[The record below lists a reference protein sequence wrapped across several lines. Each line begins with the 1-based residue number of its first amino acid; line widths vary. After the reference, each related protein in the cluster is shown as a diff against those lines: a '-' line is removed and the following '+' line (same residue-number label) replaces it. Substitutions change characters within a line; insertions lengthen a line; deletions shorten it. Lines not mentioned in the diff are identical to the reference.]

1 MDYKVIKGINHYV
14 YDSLEEFKA
23 FKSNTN
29 YIKNWRVA
37 NESDWVVTDDG
48 YYCQILKKGKIG
60 NKTFI
65 RTVLGMFIVNDKS
78 KILGEEGVAE
88 NIYAFSRNL
97 KSLKRLQKDKLNT
110 KEVLFARYVASGI
123 NTVEAFKKVY
133 PNAKK
138 DSYIKDKTQRLL
150 KKESVQHMIKE
161 EIQKVL
167 EDEGVTPDWIIG
179 KYRDIV
185 ALSERDTDKL
195 RSLDALS
202 KISGLF
208 DTEQKKEQLTVW
220 AGFSPEQ
227 MEAIKSG
234 EKTKLIAHGEKES

>member
-14 YDSLEEFKA
+14 YDSIEEFQA
-23 FKSNTN
+23 LKSNTN
-29 YIKNWRVA
+29 YIKNWRA
-37 NESDWVVTDDG
+37 SNENDWIITDDG
-48 YYCQILKKGKIG
+48 YFCQILKKGKIG
-60 NKTFI
+60 NKIFV
-65 RTVLGMFIVNDKS
+65 RTVLGMFIVNNKN
-78 KILGEEGVAE
+78 KMLGEEGIAE
-88 NIYAFSRNL
+88 NIYAFSKNL
-97 KSLKRLQKDKLNT
+97 KYLKRLQKDKLNT
-110 KEVLFARYVASGI
+110 KEVLFARYIASGV
-123 NTVEAFKKVY
+123 NTLDAFKKVY

-150 KKESVQHMIKE
+150 KKESVQSMIKE
-161 EIQKVL
+161 EIKKVL
-167 EDEGVTPDWIIG
+167 EDEGVTPDWIIS

-227 MEAIKSG
+227 LEAIKSDG
-234 EKTKLIAHGEKES
+234 KTQLIGHEEKKA